1 MAELSQDEMAEMQ
14 SQAGG
19 DEGVGG
25 ATKIAQ
31 GVAQG
36 LVKLQEML
44 GKSQGATDQDIAQMD
59 DIVMKFADLVEKKL
73 GGSAPGEDAPD
84 ESEQM
89 QQVSA
94 DAGMGGKP
102 MGPQMKN

>member
-1 MAELSQDEMAEMQ
+1 MAEISQDEMAEMQ
-14 SQAGG
+14 SQAGKG
-19 DEGVGG
+19 DSGG

-31 GVAQG
+31 DVAQG

-44 GKSQGATDQDIAQMD
+44 GKSPGATDEDIAQMD
-59 DIVMKFADLVEKKL
+59 DILMKFADLVEKKL
-73 GGSAPGEDAPD
+73 GGSAPGENQPD
-84 ESEQM
+84 DSEQM

-94 DAGMGGKP
+94 DAGPGGMP